1 MLDDED
7 RGDKVVVRGTIT
19 NADGEPL
26 AGVVLDCWQSNT
38 DGWYT
43 VQKADGQSY
52 APKAKPNPVVKPGE
66 FVFAAAHLDH
76 GHINGQ
82 CNGLTEAG
90 ATLEWVY
97 DPDPA
102 KVSAFVAKFPG
113 TKVAESLDAILAD
126 PRVKL
131 VATAAVPSQRGP
143 IGCRVMQA
151 GKDYFTDKP
160 PFTTLAQ
167 LAEARSVVRETGK
180 KYMCDY
186 SERLHTEAGWQAG
199 EMLREGAIGRVLQVL
214 ILAPHNLGRGGRP
227 PWFWQKEKFGGIL
240 TDIGSHQIE
249 QFLTYTGATDGTI
262 NFARVDNFA
271 NPDAPTFED
280 FGEVSFTMNN
290 GASCYCRLDWF
301 NPKGLRTWGDG
312 RTFILGTDGYI
323 EVRKYIEITSEPMES
338 QVLYWVD
345 HTGEKRVPC
354 QGKIGFPFYGR
365 LILDC
370 LERTERAMTQEHCFK
385 AAELSVLAQA
395 TADRARAQC

>member
-1 MLDDED
+1 MSNL
-7 RGDKVVVRGTIT
+7 R
-19 NADGEPL
+19 DGMN
-26 AGVVLDCWQSNT
+26 W
-38 DGWYT
+38 
-43 VQKADGQSY
+43 
-52 APKAKPNPVVKPGE
+52 APKVEKPTPVVQPGQ
-66 FVFAAAHLDH
+66 FAFASAFFEH
-76 GHINGQ
+76 GHIYGQTNGLIEAGGQ
-82 CNGLTEAG
+82 CKWA
-90 ATLEWVY
+90 W
-97 DPDPA
+97 DPDPL
-102 KVSAFVAKFPG
+102 KLEKFRQTYPGVRVARSY
-113 TKVAESLDAILAD
+113 AEILND
-126 PRVKL
+126 PEVRL
-131 VATAAVPSQRGP
+131 VTAAAIPCDRPDVGYACLR
-143 IGCRVMQA
+143 A
-151 GKDYFTDKP
+151 DKDYFTDKP

-167 LAEARSVVRETGK
+167 LEQARQLVRETGK

-395 TADRARAQC
+395 AADRVCAQR